1 MKVVIGQCFAAS
13 PQSTRQLIW
22 KQMYWDVIRK
32 KEKTPLTAEEQQEK
46 KDDNAA
52 LKAYWEKSDNPI
64 KPLV

>member
-1 MKVVIGQCFAAS
+1 
-13 PQSTRQLIW
+13 
-22 KQMYWDVIRK
+22 MYWDVIRK